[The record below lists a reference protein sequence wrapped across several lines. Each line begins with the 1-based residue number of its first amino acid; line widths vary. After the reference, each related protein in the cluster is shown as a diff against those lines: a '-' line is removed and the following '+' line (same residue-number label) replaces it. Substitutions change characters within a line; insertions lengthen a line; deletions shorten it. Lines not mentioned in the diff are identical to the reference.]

1 MSEPSTPLMRQYSA
15 IKKEHPNAL
24 LFFRLGDFYELFFD
38 DAILAARELQITLT
52 SRNKEKGVNIPMCG
66 VPYHAAEG
74 YIAKLIR
81 RGFKVAV
88 CEQVEDPRLATKLVR
103 REVTRVVTPG
113 TAADS
118 SLNAEENNFL
128 AAVATVGDRVGFA
141 ALDLSTGEFRATEFA
156 GESAGRRIQEELE
169 QLRPKEML
177 YGSSA
182 PLLEHASSTQLGSFA
197 TLNGRDTPHS
207 TGTAP
212 VARISGF
219 GWAET
224 PLDDWIFAP
233 DHAIPLVENHFGVLS
248 LEGFGLAGKQAA
260 ASAAGAIL
268 YYIRSTQRG
277 TLDHVDRIGFYERQN
292 CLVLDAVTVRN
303 LELIEPLFAGTDAG
317 VTLIRCLDATIT
329 PMGKRLLRMWML
341 RPSLDRT
348 EIEARL
354 DAVDVQVKDIVG
366 REELRRSLDGI
377 LDLERLLSRVTLE
390 TANPRDVLALGASLG
405 KLPKVRGVL
414 AGLLA
419 PRLAM
424 LHAAIDELGD
434 LRGKIESMLAPEP
447 PLTLN
452 DGGVIAAGIDKDLDE
467 LRDLSH
473 NSKQYLAQV
482 ETRER
487 ERTGIGSLKVKF
499 NSIFGYYIEISKANL
514 HHAPTDYE
522 RKQTLVNAERFT
534 TPELKEYESKIL
546 DAQEKIVEIERRLF
560 AELRSAIA
568 AEAKRIRQ
576 TALALAE
583 VDVLGS
589 LAHIAAL
596 RNYCRPKFEADNSD
610 QTADLEIVE
619 GRHPVIELQE
629 MTIGNDRFVPND
641 LFLNSKTHNIVVL
654 TGPNMGG
661 KSTYLRQAALIVIMA
676 QMGSFVPARSVRMGI
691 VDRVFTRIGAS
702 DNVARGR
709 STFMVEM
716 TETAAILHTATP
728 RSLILLDE
736 VGRGTST
743 YDGLAI
749 AWAAVE
755 YLHARVRAKTLFA
768 THYFELTE
776 LAEQLSGVKN
786 YHVSVKETGGSV
798 VFLRRVEPG
807 AADRSYG
814 IEVAKLAGLPNEVV
828 VRAREVLAEHES
840 SEHRLSGHLTPGSA
854 PERPAQLTIFTPLS
868 QPVLEKLR
876 EADLD
881 RMTPLEAL
889 NLLAELKKADWQKR
903 WQRRTQLIH
912 ASGQLLIVGF
922 DGTEMSPRL
931 ASLLAKIAP
940 AGVILFAR
948 NIKGVEQTH
957 TLLRECQKCVAMPL
971 FTCVD
976 LEGGTVDRFRNVLG
990 TAPSPA
996 EVFATGSRALYRK
1009 HGRVIGENCR
1019 ALGFNVDFAPVL
1031 DLAFAA
1037 SRSVMS
1043 SRAVSDDPKQVV
1055 VYARE
1060 FLQGLRDAGVLGC
1073 GKHFPWAG

>member
-1 MSEPSTPLMRQYSA
+1 MAEPSTPLMRQYAA
-15 IKKEHPNAL
+15 IKKEHPTAL

-38 DAILAARELQITLT
+38 DAVLAARELQITLT
-52 SRNKEKGVNIPMCG
+52 SRNKEKGVAIPMCG

-74 YIAKLIR
+74 YISKLIR
-81 RGFKVAV
+81 RGFKVAI
-88 CEQVEDPRLATKLVR
+88 CEQMESPSLAKKLVR

-118 SLNAEENNFL
+118 SLSSEENNFL
-128 AAVATVGDRVGFA
+128 AAVAAVGERVGFA
-141 ALDLSTGEFRATEFA
+141 ALDLSTGEFRATEFS

-169 QLRPKEML
+169 QLRPKELL

-182 PLLEHASSTQLGSFA
+182 PLFERADGANHELRTFA
-197 TLNGRDTPHS
+197 PLDSRGRLSLREPS
-207 TGTAP
+207 
-212 VARISGF
+212 RSLRES

-224 PLDDWIFAP
+224 PLEDWIFAP
-233 DHAIPLVENHFGVLS
+233 DHAVPLLENHFGVLS
-248 LEGFGLAGKQAA
+248 LEGFGLAGKPAA

-292 CLVLDAVTVRN
+292 CLVLDTVTVRN

-317 VTLIRCLDATIT
+317 VTLFRCLDATVT
-329 PMGKRLLRMWML
+329 PMGKRLLRAWML
-341 RPSLDRT
+341 RPSLEAA
-348 EIEARL
+348 EIEERL
-354 DAVDVQVKDIVG
+354 DAVEVQVKDIVR
-366 REELRRSLDGI
+366 REELRRGLEGI

-390 TANPRDVLALGASLG
+390 TANPRDVLALAASLG
-405 KLPKVRGVL
+405 KIPQVRRVL
-414 AGLLA
+414 DGLA
-419 PRLAM
+419 AARLGA
-424 LHAAIDELGD
+424 LHTLLDELGD
-434 LRGKIESMLAPEP
+434 LREKIEGTIVAEP
-447 PLTLN
+447 PLTLS
-452 DGGVIAAGIDKDLDE
+452 DGGVIAPGEDRDLDE
-467 LRDLSH
+467 LRDLSR

-482 ETRER
+482 EQRER

-499 NSIFGYYIEISKANL
+499 NSVFGYYIEISKANQHL
-514 HHAPTDYE
+514 APTDYE
-522 RKQTLVNAERFT
+522 RKQTLVNAERYT

-568 AEAKRIRQ
+568 GEAKRIRQ

-583 VDVLGS
+583 VDVLAC
-589 LAHIAAL
+589 LANIAAL
-596 RNYCRPKFEADNSD
+596 RNYCRPRFAEKADESG
-610 QTADLEIVE
+610 DLEIVD

-629 MTIGNDRFVPND
+629 LAAGSERFVPND
-641 LFLNSKTHNIVVL
+641 LFLNSSTHNIVVL

-676 QMGSFVPARSVRMGI
+676 QMGSFVPAWSARLGI

-702 DNVARGR
+702 DNLARGR

-716 TETAAILHTATP
+716 TETAAILHTATA

-755 YLHARVRAKTLFA
+755 YLHSRVRAKALFA

-786 YHVSVKETGGSV
+786 YHVSVKETGGGV
-798 VFLRRVEPG
+798 VFLRKVEPG

-840 SEHRLSGHLTPGSA
+840 AEHRLSEHLTPGA
-854 PERPAQLTIFTPLS
+854 ELERPAQLTIFTPLS

-876 EADLD
+876 EVDLN
-881 RMTPLEAL
+881 RLTPLEAL
-889 NLLAELKKADWQKR
+889 NLLAELKRQID
-903 WQRRTQLIH
+903 
-912 ASGQLLIVGF
+912 
-922 DGTEMSPRL
+922 
-931 ASLLAKIAP
+931 
-940 AGVILFAR
+940 
-948 NIKGVEQTH
+948 
-957 TLLRECQKCVAMPL
+957 
-971 FTCVD
+971 
-976 LEGGTVDRFRNVLG
+976 
-990 TAPSPA
+990 
-996 EVFATGSRALYRK
+996 
-1009 HGRVIGENCR
+1009 
-1019 ALGFNVDFAPVL
+1019 
-1031 DLAFAA
+1031 
-1037 SRSVMS
+1037 
-1043 SRAVSDDPKQVV
+1043 
-1055 VYARE
+1055 
-1060 FLQGLRDAGVLGC
+1060 
-1073 GKHFPWAG
+1073 

>member
-38 DAILAARELQITLT
+38 DAVLASRELQITLT
-52 SRNKEKGVNIPMCG
+52 SRNKEKGIAIPMCG
-66 VPYHAAEG
+66 VPYHAAES
-74 YIAKLIR
+74 YISKLIR
-81 RGFKVAV
+81 RGYKVAV
-88 CEQVEDPRLATKLVR
+88 CEQTEDARLAKKLVR

-113 TAADS
+113 TAADT

-156 GESAGRRIQEELE
+156 GESAVKRVQEELE

-182 PLLEHASSTQLGSFA
+182 PLFERTNNQATGAPANPAEPSSA
-197 TLNGRDTPHS
+197 TPKPRVS
-207 TGTAP
+207 
-212 VARISGF
+212 SS

-233 DHAIPLVENHFGVLS
+233 DHAIPLLENQFGVLS
-248 LEGFGLAGKQAA
+248 LEGFGLAAKPAA

-277 TLDHVDRIGFYERQN
+277 TLDHVDRIGFYERRN

-303 LELIEPLFAGTDAG
+303 LELIEPLFANTDAG
-317 VTLIRCLDATIT
+317 VTLFRCMDATVT
-329 PMGKRLLRMWML
+329 PMGKRLLRTWML
-341 RPSLDRT
+341 RPSLDRS
-348 EIEARL
+348 EIEGRL
-354 DAVDVQVKDIVG
+354 DSVEVQVRDTVR
-366 REELRRSLDGI
+366 REELRRALDGI

-390 TANPRDVLALGASLG
+390 TANPRDVLALAASLG
-405 KLPKVRGVL
+405 RIPKVRSVL
-414 AGLLA
+414 AGLSA
-419 PRLAM
+419 KRLSA
-424 LHAAIDELGD
+424 LQAAIDDLGD
-434 LRGKIESMLAPEP
+434 LREKIDHTLVPEP
-447 PLTLN
+447 PLTLSE
-452 DGGVIAAGIDKDLDE
+452 GGVIAPGVDKDLDE
-467 LRDLSH
+467 LRDLSR

-514 HHAPTDYE
+514 HLSPADYE

-583 VDVLGS
+583 VDVLGC
-589 LAHIAAL
+589 LAQIAAL
-596 RNYCRPKFEADNSD
+596 RNYCRPRFDESEKTEDAG
-610 QTADLEIVE
+610 DLEIVE

-629 MTIGNDRFVPND
+629 MVAGSENSRFVPND
-641 LFLNSKTHNIVVL
+641 LFLDSSKQATQNIIVL

-676 QMGSFVPARSVRMGI
+676 QMGSFVPARSVRLGV

-716 TETAAILHTATP
+716 TETAAILHTATA

-755 YLHARVRAKTLFA
+755 YLHARVHAKALFA

-776 LAEQLSGVKN
+776 LAEQLSAVKN

-840 SEHRLSGHLTPGSA
+840 SERRLTGHLTPGSSSA
-854 PERPAQLTIFTPLS
+854 SEHPTQLTIFTPLS

-876 EADLD
+876 EVDLN
-881 RMTPLEAL
+881 RLTPLEAL
-889 NLLAELKKADWQKR
+889 NLLAELKRQID
-903 WQRRTQLIH
+903 
-912 ASGQLLIVGF
+912 
-922 DGTEMSPRL
+922 
-931 ASLLAKIAP
+931 
-940 AGVILFAR
+940 
-948 NIKGVEQTH
+948 
-957 TLLRECQKCVAMPL
+957 
-971 FTCVD
+971 
-976 LEGGTVDRFRNVLG
+976 
-990 TAPSPA
+990 
-996 EVFATGSRALYRK
+996 
-1009 HGRVIGENCR
+1009 
-1019 ALGFNVDFAPVL
+1019 
-1031 DLAFAA
+1031 
-1037 SRSVMS
+1037 
-1043 SRAVSDDPKQVV
+1043 
-1055 VYARE
+1055 
-1060 FLQGLRDAGVLGC
+1060 
-1073 GKHFPWAG
+1073 